1 MWIWRWIADDI
12 QGKKHHDLFL
22 PRTHD
27 NHGEIMVKSPHF
39 VTWPRCGGTPKTF
52 VDQTAVP
59 WRNFFQSTGDVPQKS
74 GDILYVG
81 HILDH
86 IYIYYVY
93 VFTYI
98 HIHIYTYM
106 IMMYM
111 YMYMCVDSMQCN
123 WCCRISILYLYNM
136 KVQNGQH
143 SVWIYT
149 VYTGY
154 NMILIHPSGLV
165 HTLPY

>member
-1 MWIWRWIADDI
+1 MISR
-12 QGKKHHDLFL
+12 GKNTMIFFCQEHMI
-22 PRTHD
+22 
-27 NHGEIMVKSPHF
+27 IMVKSWWNPHILLHGRGA
-39 VTWPRCGGTPKTF
+39 VEPQRRLSTKRLCLGGT
-52 VDQTAVP
+52 
-59 WRNFFQSTGDVPQKS
+59 FFKAREMFRKNLGTYCML
-74 GDILYVG
+74 DIYWT
-81 HILDH
+81 HIY